1 MSRDDAARRRALTL
15 PFLPAPLLEP
25 RRPGL
30 VIPLGWLTAI
40 VPSLL
45 LSALAQ
51 WLVPN
56 AAQPEF
62 GATGAVFLMFMLVVF
77 APVIETLIMGA
88 VLLVLLRIV
97 GPAVAVAISAI
108 GWGIA
113 HSLAVPTWGLVI
125 WWPFLIFS
133 TLFVVWRER
142 SLLAAFAVPAA
153 VHALQNVGPALVVAS
168 ERSL

>member
-1 MSRDDAARRRALTL
+1 MARRRALIL
-15 PFLPAPLLEP
+15 PFLPKPLLEP
-25 RRPGL
+25 RRVGL

-45 LSALAQ
+45 LSGVAQ

-62 GATGAVFLMFMLVVF
+62 GATAATTLLFLLVVF
-77 APVIETLIMGA
+77 APLVETLIMGA
-88 VLLVLLRIV
+88 VLLVLLR
-97 GPAVAVAISAI
+97 VASPTVTVLISAI

-113 HSLAVPTWGLVI
+113 HSLAVPAWGLVI

-153 VHALQNVGPALVVAS
+153 VHALQNLGPALVVAS